1 MSTPA
6 RDPETVL
13 RRFYAEF
20 WNAGNA
26 DAADELVAE
35 DVVDHQ
41 ALPGQQAGREGFK
54 QLVREWRTGFAD
66 MREDVEAVVVQGDVA
81 VGRFHLQGTHT
92 GPFLGI
98 APTGNR
104 VSIHGIDVVRVV
116 DGRITD
122 FWYVEQTLDLLQQ
135 LGVLPATD
143 QLLRMAPAGAGPEPP
158 S

>member
-1 MSTPA
+1 MTTA
-6 RDPETVL
+6 ATDAETVL
-13 RRFYAEF
+13 RRFDAES

-26 DAADELVAE
+26 AAADEPVAE

-41 ALPGQQAGREGFK
+41 ALPGQQAGREGFE
-54 QLVREWRTGFAD
+54 QLVRAWRTGFAD
-66 MREDVEAVVVQGDVA
+66 VREDVEAVVVQGDVA

-98 APTGNR
+98 AATGDR

-122 FWYVEQTLDLLQQ
+122 SWYVEQTLDLLQQ
-135 LGVLPATD
+135 LGALPATD
-143 QLLRMAPAGAGPEPP
+143 ELLRTALAGTRP
-158 S
+158 